1 MNANLN
7 DAFFQAL
14 VEAVGIKFHAHNLSC
29 SLWEQLDRSRLTIFD
44 ESVK

>member
-1 MNANLN
+1 MKVNLN

-14 VEAVGIKFHAHNLSC
+14 VEAAGIKFHAHNLSC
-29 SLWEQLDRSRLTIFD
+29 PLWEQLDRSRLTIFD